1 MTEATQ
7 PARAEV
13 VVGVD
18 GSDSSLNA
26 LRWAAKEARLTG
38 ATLHAVTAWEYP
50 LSYGWAAVPDR
61 FDPDGDA
68 RAMLEDAVRAVRA
81 EEPDVPITLNVIEGH
96 PAAALLAAA
105 EDASLLVVG
114 SRGHGAFTGVLLGSV
129 GEHCAHH
136 AKCPLVIVRPQEH
149 K

>member
-7 PARAEV
+7 PARAKV

-50 LSYGWAAVPDR
+50 LSYGWAAVPDPEAWHER
-61 FDPDGDA
+61 QSISSDTGRTTSVVA
-68 RAMLEDAVRAVRA
+68 RTVVPCRA
-81 EEPDVPITLNVIEGH
+81 T
-96 PAAALLAAA
+96 
-105 EDASLLVVG
+105 
-114 SRGHGAFTGVLLGSV
+114 SRIIG
-129 GEHCAHH
+129 
-136 AKCPLVIVRPQEH
+136 
-149 K
+149 